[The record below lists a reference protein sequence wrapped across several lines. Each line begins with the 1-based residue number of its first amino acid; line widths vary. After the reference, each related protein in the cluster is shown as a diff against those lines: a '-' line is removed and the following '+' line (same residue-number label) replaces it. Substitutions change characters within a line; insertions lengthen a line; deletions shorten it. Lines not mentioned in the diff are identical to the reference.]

1 MATVQRESTQSEKYI
16 TKLIRVCQDD
26 KKFYS
31 YTEVELVCEY
41 NGAKYNILQAA
52 HKAKPGKYL
61 AEALR
66 ISTTDDVLFA
76 TFSIGKVNSKEPLND
91 TAVCFYPLKAIKK
104 SFTNNIVKCF
114 EGSGTVGPDHIVNT
128 KDCQKARVS
137 YYFLK

>member
-1 MATVQRESTQSEKYI
+1 VFKFLLQKAGMSS
-16 TKLIRVCQDD
+16 LIIFNPVFEYVVPTYMTL
-26 KKFYS
+26 KFYS

-61 AEALR
+61 AEALQ

-91 TAVCFYPLKAIKK
+91 TAVCFYPLKAIKN
-104 SFTNNIVKCF
+104 SFTKLY
-114 EGSGTVGPDHIVNT
+114 SR
-128 KDCQKARVS
+128 K
-137 YYFLK
+137 